1 MKKISVFLACL
12 VLFSG
17 AVLFAGGQGQQGSAA
32 SGADPYAN
40 LPMEVS
46 ITMLDRGA
54 VPASEG
60 SYENNRWTRWAN
72 EHAPVK
78 INYVPIN
85 RGQSFQLIYSLFAAG
100 TAPDIVWEYSKDLLD
115 NLYDQ
120 GVIMP
125 LDDLIEKYS
134 VTYKQFQKDHPD
146 ILPYLR
152 AEDGKQYGVT
162 SLRKMVPAPW
172 GGIWIRQDWL
182 DKFGMSPP
190 KNTAEVVT
198 FLRRVRDEDPDGNG
212 QKDTFG
218 IGGSVNPDFFLPNIR
233 SLFGAPHSNILIE
246 NGRFLDWTESSGYRD
261 YLDFVA
267 MIYREGFVD
276 PEFITDSQGVRQ
288 RQLLV
293 TGKTGMYL
301 FSHQPTAEWRELKTN
316 IPSASLVPLEPWT
329 TSQGKFG
336 LYTDPLWMKMVCIN
350 KDARNPKAAMAF
362 LDWSLTTEAWM
373 TMTYGL
379 EGVHYQLA
387 NGEVPQAIDAAKNQI
402 EISYLH
408 GNTEFLPLTQ
418 VVEKPEWYPI
428 MAAKDPLSQEFA
440 RMVQKQVADITMKLP
455 FRRLV
460 PYGPTSET
468 IRQYNADVGAQI
480 GAIET
485 DIYTGKVSVDAGLK
499 QINDLK
505 KAAGWDRIKAEIDAW
520 LQTNKTNFG
529 L

>member
-1 MKKISVFLACL
+1 MKKVSVFLVCL
-12 VLFSG
+12 VLCAG
-17 AVLFAGGQGQQGSAA
+17 PGLFAGGRGQSAA
-32 SGADPYAN
+32 SGSDPYAN

-46 ITMLDRGA
+46 ITVLDRGA

-78 INYVPIN
+78 ITYVPVN
-85 RGQSFQLIYSLFAAG
+85 RGRSYELIYALFAAG
-100 TAPDIVWEYSKDLLD
+100 TAPDIVWEYSKGFMDT
-115 NLYDQ
+115 LYDQ

-125 LDDLIEKYS
+125 LDDLIENYS
-134 VTYKQFQKDHPD
+134 TTYKQFQKDHPD

-152 AEDGKQYGVT
+152 ADDGKQYGVT

-172 GGIWIRQDWL
+172 GGLWIRQDWL
-182 DKFGMSPP
+182 DKFGMQQP
-190 KNTAEVVT
+190 KTTAELLT
-198 FLRRVRDEDPDGNG
+198 YMRRVRDEDPDGNG

-218 IGGSVNPDFFLPNIR
+218 IGGSVNPDFFLPNLR
-233 SLFGAPHSNILIE
+233 SLYGSPDGNFLIQD
-246 NGRFLDWTESSGYRD
+246 GHYLDWTETRGYRD

-267 MIYREGFVD
+267 TIYREGFVD

-293 TGKTGMYL
+293 TGKTGL
-301 FSHQPTAEWRELKTN
+301 FLYTHTLLEWQDLKKN
-316 IPSASLVPLEPWT
+316 VPSSNLVPLEPWT

-350 KDARNPKAAMAF
+350 KDAKNPKAALAF
-362 LDWSLTTEAWM
+362 LDWSLSRDAWM

-379 EGVHYQLA
+379 EGVHYRLVE
-387 NGEVPQAIDAAKNQI
+387 GVPQAIDADKNKI

-418 VVEKPEWYPI
+418 VTEKPEWFPV
-428 MAAKDPLSQEFA
+428 MAAKDPLSQEYA
-440 RMVQKQVADITMKLP
+440 RLVQKQVELTMQNP
-455 FRRLV
+455 FRRVV
-460 PYGPTSET
+460 PYGPSSET
-468 IRQYNADVGAQI
+468 LRQFSADTGAQI

-485 DIYTGKVSVDAGLK
+485 DIYTGKLTVDAGLK

-505 KAAGWDRIKAEIDAW
+505 KAAGWDRIKAEKDAW
-520 LQTNKTNFG
+520 LQANKKNFG
-529 L
+529 M